1 MTSIGHFGA
10 IDDQTIR
17 IRIFLGNRAVE
28 VVEAVKVADAAM
40 VNEAAAEVF
49 KVWKSTSEVFK
60 VIQILEFNNLRTSIT
75 LV

>member
-1 MTSIGHFGA
+1 MTIIGHFGA